1 MKPFLVSTTPA
12 GWFQRATA
20 DLAAL
25 ISDHFH
31 CERKAAE
38 NALGLVRKYP
48 GCPQFVEPLMR
59 LAHEETAHLIQVS
72 VLLGERGLRL
82 RADTPNT
89 FARRLLAAVRP
100 SDPNR
105 KTDLLLVAALIEARS
120 HERLDL
126 LAHGFASAGDPRLA
140 DFYGALATAE
150 DRHAELYFELATQ
163 DAPVTDVKDRLGI
176 LAEHEANV
184 LASLPFAPRIH

>member
-1 MKPFLVSTTPA
+1 MKSFLVSTTPA
-12 GWFQRATA
+12 GWFDRATL

-25 ISDHFH
+25 LSDHLH

-38 NALGLVRKYP
+38 NALVLVRKYSGEP
-48 GCPQFVEPLMR
+48 YFVEPLMR

-82 RADTPNT
+82 KADTPNT

-100 SDPNR
+100 TDPSR
-105 KTDLLLVAALIEARS
+105 KTDLLLVGALIEARS

-126 LAHGFASAGDPRLA
+126 LATGFAKNGDTRLA
-140 DFYGALATAE
+140 DFYGALAAAE
-150 DRHAELYFELATQ
+150 DRHADLYVELAIQ
-163 DAPVTDVKDRLGI
+163 DAPAAGVYERLRI
-176 LAEHEANV
+176 LAEHEAAV